1 MDITQAT
8 TMDQVIEEAVI
19 TKKKEVI
26 DSRTSRFSDALWYS
40 PDLNVTVGGA
50 GGIGSYLTFFL
61 SRQKAIIYLYDF
73 DNVEIYNLGG
83 QLYKTTDINKQKTIS
98 IAGLCKEL
106 SANTP
111 HCFGK
116 FEEGSPVTPITFSAF
131 DNMEARKILF
141 TEWSKLENRELFI
154 DGRMLMEN
162 GQVYCVK
169 KGNEEKY
176 LASLFDDSEVEDQ
189 PCNSKA
195 TSHSGAIIA
204 SLMVSCL
211 NNYMGNK
218 IQDLDIRELP
228 FNVTYDLALMK
239 FETIE

>member
-1 MDITQAT
+1 MTTSLAT
-8 TMDQVIEEAVI
+8 TLTEEKDI
-19 TKKKEVI
+19 IKKNVI
-26 DSRTSRFSDALWYS
+26 DSRTSRFSDALWYY
-40 PDLNVTVGGA
+40 PDLPVTIGGA

-61 SRQKAIIYLYDF
+61 SRQKALIYLYDF

-83 QLYKTTDINKQKTIS
+83 QLYKTTDINKQKTAS
-98 IAGLCKEL
+98 IAALCKEL
-106 SANTP
+106 SDVTP
-111 HCFGK
+111 YCFGK
-116 FEEGSPVTPITFSAF
+116 FEESSPVTPITFSAF
-131 DNMEARKILF
+131 DNMAARKTLF
-141 TEWSKLENRELFI
+141 TEWSNLDDRELFI

-162 GQVYCVK
+162 GQVYCVR

-176 LASLFDDSEVEDQ
+176 LESLFDDSEVEDQ

-218 IQDLDIRELP
+218 LQDLDIRELP
-228 FNVTYDLALMK
+228 FNITYDLALMK
-239 FETIE
+239 FENID